1 MLTKADKI
9 LLDGI
14 RSGDPEIWGQFVNR
28 FQGRLTSFSMRALN
42 GKLSDAEDLVQ
53 ETFIACIKS
62 LNTFEGKV
70 SLESWVF
77 MILRRRLIDQYR
89 KYASS
94 KICSIND
101 LVANEEDSSFNYDA
115 LDAVDDM
122 TASRYVRNDEV
133 VYELKTMLV
142 SALKDITDKL
152 KKKSNFRDIKIIELA
167 FYAGLGNKKIASC
180 IDEEPKTVGLVKH
193 RCLEKLKEA
202 LTGKVKITDE
212 SNIDGML
219 VDLWQEQRF
228 TCPKRSTIGS
238 WRLGS
243 LDEQWSEYVKFH
255 INQLGCNICLANL
268 EDLDNELNKKTEY
281 DTVCQRIFESS
292 IGFFKH

>member
-14 RSGDPEIWGQFVNR
+14 RSGDSDVWGQFVNR
-28 FQGRLTSFSMRALN
+28 FQGRLTSFALRSLN
-42 GKLSDAEDLVQ
+42 GKMSDAEDLVQ

-62 LNTFEGKV
+62 LNSFEGKV

-89 KYASS
+89 KHASS
-94 KICSIND
+94 KICSINELSSGD
-101 LVANEEDSSFNYDA
+101 EDSSLGFEA
-115 LDAVDDM
+115 LGKIDDM
-122 TASRYVRNDEV
+122 TASRYMRNDEV
-133 VYELKTMLV
+133 VSDLKEKL
-142 SALKDITDKL
+142 SAALKEITDKI
-152 KKKSNFRDIKIIELA
+152 KKKENFRDLKIIELA
-167 FYAGLGNKKIASC
+167 FFAGLGNKSIAEN
-180 IDEEPKTVGLVKH
+180 INEDPKTVGLIKH
-193 RCLEKLKEA
+193 RCLEKLKEYFA
-202 LTGKVKITDE
+202 GKIEISSE

-243 LDEQWSEYVKFH
+243 LDKDWSDYVKFH
-255 INQLGCNICLANL
+255 IENLGCNICKANL
-268 EDLDNELNKKTEY
+268 DDLVNELEKKSEY
-281 DTVCQRIFESS
+281 ETVRQKIFESS
-292 IGFFKH
+292 IGFLKQ